1 MHRETRIWGEMQGS
15 RLLGMHQAELRQ
27 DRRRVNLVLHMTV
40 LTYTFP
46 ELLVFIISVG
56 G

>member
-1 MHRETRIWGEMQGS
+1 MPREARIWGEMQGS

-27 DRRRVNLVLHMTV
+27 DRRRVHMTV
-40 LTYTFP
+40 LIYTFP
-46 ELLVFIISVG
+46 ELLIFNISAG